1 MWYYIIE
8 GVINIKKF
16 ICFLSLL
23 LMLCSCTNKE
33 EIIIQQ
39 GTLPKEQEEIIIE
52 IKGAVK
58 IPGLYTSYKGVL
70 LFEIINQAGG
80 TLNNA
85 DMSRIN
91 LVQIFNNNSSIEIP
105 FSSTNTIQNNIVN
118 INTAPI
124 NELMQLKGIGKS
136 KAEKIIAYRTNH
148 TFTSIEEI
156 MNVSGIGEDIF
167 TGIKNN
173 ITV

>member
-1 MWYYIIE
+1 MFY
-8 GVINIKKF
+8 IKKI
-16 ICFLSLL
+16 ICFLCLL
-23 LMLCSCTNKE
+23 LILCGCTSEE
-33 EIIIQQ
+33 EIVIQQ
-39 GTLPKEQEEIIIE
+39 GALNVEQEEIIIE

-58 IPGLYTSYKGVL
+58 IPGLYTTYKGVL

-91 LVQIFNNNSSIEIP
+91 LVQTINNNASIEIP
-105 FSSTNTIQNNIVN
+105 FSTSNTTKNNIIN
-118 INTAPI
+118 INTASI
-124 NELMQLKGIGKS
+124 NELMMLKGIGKS
-136 KAEKIIAYRTNH
+136 KAEKIIAYRNTHN
-148 TFTSIEEI
+148 FISIEEI

-167 TGIKNN
+167 TEIKDY